1 MSVWSST
8 VTGYTRTGAVA
19 GSVTT
24 AIPPRC
30 PTRTRLY
37 RSGRLVAEGFPA
49 ERIREHLDAYADA
62 VVWLDLDDPD
72 TADLGIV
79 IEEFDLHPLAVED
92 AIQDHQRPKLDHYPT
107 HLFVNVYAVAVE
119 PELDLRVTELSA
131 FITPRALLARRRKSL
146 PSF

>member
-1 MSVWSST
+1 TDSAAPPIPAP
-8 VTGYTRTGAVA
+8 GDPQQPGAVA

-30 PTRTRLY
+30 PTRTRVYL
-37 RSGRLVAEGFPA
+37 SGRLVAEGFPA

-79 IEEFDLHPLAVED
+79 IQGFDLHPLACED
-92 AIQDHQRPKLDHYPT
+92 GVQDHR
-107 HLFVNVYAVAVE
+107 
-119 PELDLRVTELSA
+119 
-131 FITPRALLARRRKSL
+131 RAQ
-146 PSF
+146 